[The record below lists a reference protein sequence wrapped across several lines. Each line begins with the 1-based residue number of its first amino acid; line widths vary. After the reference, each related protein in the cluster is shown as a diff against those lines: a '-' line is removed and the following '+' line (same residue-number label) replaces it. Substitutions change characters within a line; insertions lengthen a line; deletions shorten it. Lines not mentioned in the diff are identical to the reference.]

1 MIFRVNLQR
10 QSSGS
15 RDIVKRFI
23 GIVIAILLLG
33 YGVVRMGVG
42 ALLLAQTLD
51 IVNFPDLAEGV
62 AEVKLFID
70 ARANYQ
76 ILPFSLNGYFGY
88 ILAMGVLLS
97 AGAGGVIARAQ
108 WGFKTLGVYMVMH
121 AALFVNFQ
129 EINPK
134 LLVLILQIIMLFT
147 LYYLM
152 PPVKLLETEQSDS

>member
-1 MIFRVNLQR
+1 MNKKKW
-10 QSSGS
+10 QSY
-15 RDIVKRFI
+15 R
-23 GIVIAILLLG
+23 
-33 YGVVRMGVG
+33 
-42 ALLLAQTLD
+42 
-51 IVNFPDLAEGV
+51 
-62 AEVKLFID
+62 
-70 ARANYQ
+70 
-76 ILPFSLNGYFGY
+76 YFGY
-88 ILAMGVLLS
+88 LLAMGVLLS
-97 AGAGGVIARAQ
+97 ARAGGVIARAQ

>member
-1 MIFRVNLQR
+1 MKKFLYIFLTYFI
-10 QSSGS
+10 SSNAFANQPK
-15 RDIVKRFI
+15 DWQ
-23 GIVIAILLLG
+23 LG
-33 YGVVRMGVG
+33 FQEAASSTMR
-42 ALLLAQTLD
+42 D
-51 IVNFPDLAEGV
+51 IVNFHDLAEGV

>member
-1 MIFRVNLQR
+1 MTFRGNRRLLL
-10 QSSGS
+10 SGS
-15 RDIVKRFI
+15 RGIVKHVVGI
-23 GIVIAILLLG
+23 GIAILLLV
-33 YGVVRMGVG
+33 YGIVRFGVG

-70 ARANYQ
+70 ARASHQ
-76 ILPFSLNGYFGY
+76 ILPFSLKGYFGY

-97 AGAGGVIARAQ
+97 AGATGVIARAQ
-108 WGFKTLGVYMVMH
+108 WAFKTLGVYMVMH

-134 LLVLILQIIMLFT
+134 LIILVLQAIMLFA

-152 PPVKLLETEQSDS
+152 HPAKLLEREKSHL

>member
-1 MIFRVNLQR
+1 MKKTLNINI
-10 QSSGS
+10 GS

-23 GIVIAILLLG
+23 GIFIAILLLG

-42 ALLLAQTLD
+42 ASLLAQTLD

-108 WGFKTLGVYMVMH
+108 RGIQNSWCLHGYARCSLC
-121 AALFVNFQ
+121 
-129 EINPK
+129 
-134 LLVLILQIIMLFT
+134 
-147 LYYLM
+147 
-152 PPVKLLETEQSDS
+152 

>member
-1 MIFRVNLQR
+1 M
-10 QSSGS
+10 SGS

-23 GIVIAILLLG
+23 GIFIAILLLG

-97 AGAGGVIARAQ
+97 AGAGGVIARIAFFISSVRLFSS
-108 WGFKTLGVYMVMH
+108 GMVNLRCRVKKNYLIVSEVH
-121 AALFVNFQ
+121 YYHRFQ
-129 EINPK
+129 
-134 LLVLILQIIMLFT
+134 
-147 LYYLM
+147 
-152 PPVKLLETEQSDS
+152 

>member
-1 MIFRVNLQR
+1 
-10 QSSGS
+10 
-15 RDIVKRFI
+15 
-23 GIVIAILLLG
+23 
-33 YGVVRMGVG
+33 MGVG

-108 WGFKTLGVYMVMH
+108 WGSKLLVFTWLCS
-121 AALFVNFQ
+121 ALFVNFQ

>member
-1 MIFRVNLQR
+1 MLQL
-10 QSSGS
+10 SGS

-51 IVNFPDLAEGV
+51 IVNFPDLAEAN
-62 AEVKLFID
+62 AEVKIFID
-70 ARANYQ
+70 ARANHQ
-76 ILPFSLNGYFGY
+76 ILPFSLNGYHGY